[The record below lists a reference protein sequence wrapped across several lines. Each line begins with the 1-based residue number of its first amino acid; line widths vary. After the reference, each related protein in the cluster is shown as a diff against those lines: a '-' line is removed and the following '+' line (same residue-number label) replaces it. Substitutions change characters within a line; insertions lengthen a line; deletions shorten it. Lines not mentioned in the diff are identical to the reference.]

1 MHNGLGRQTF
11 NEHDKALIEQP
22 APSVQ
27 QSLEGS
33 YRPGPTQPPTPS
45 TLVGRV
51 EALAHRV
58 EELSL
63 RHEQLQVNFEQAI
76 KSLAEIL
83 TRQIGVN
90 LNA

>member
-33 YRPGPTQPPTPS
+33 YRPGPPRTPPT
-45 TLVGRV
+45 LVERV
-51 EALAHRV
+51 DSITRKV
-58 EELSL
+58 DELSL
-63 RHEQLQVNFEQAI
+63 CLEQLKTEFDQAM
-76 KSLAEIL
+76 KSLIEIL
-83 TRQIGVN
+83 TQQIGVN